1 MLFSGTA
8 ALTNSSKKNFLIL
21 INGWLWWW
29 PMANTKRGKLTYWVE
44 RAIRRFFSF
53 NLSILVSQGVFG
65 IQRKENH
72 RQPNQPKCRH
82 LIRDRIFFGKNPEIS
97 LRHLIFR
104 HHRHHHSISFSSASF
119 LFVCLFCVWH
129 KSKQQKEMIQKK
141 NETPSVTKQI
151 SE

>member
-1 MLFSGTA
+1 MVDYDDGQ
-8 ALTNSSKKNFLIL
+8 
-21 INGWLWWW
+21 W
-29 PMANTKRGKLTYWVE
+29 PIQNVANWHIEWNVPNKT
-44 RAIRRFFSF
+44 IFFSF

-119 LFVCLFCVWH
+119 LFVLFVWH